1 MSQPN
6 QPNQPSPKQNPKP
19 NKGFRRFIPRRPIKA
34 AVREETAGGVVF
46 RRNSAGKVEILM
58 IQDAKNRWTIPKGH
72 VEEGERLEETA
83 IREIQEETGLKELR
97 ILDHLG
103 KTNFRYRREDKLI
116 LMTQHMFL
124 IQAVGD
130 TSDIQKEEWMK
141 GIKWFVSNDALDAI
155 EYEDIHKLFLI
166 ALKKI
171 RDGGY

>member
-1 MSQPN
+1 M
-6 QPNQPSPKQNPKP
+6 
-19 NKGFRRFIPRRPIKA
+19 RRPIKA

-46 RRNSAGKVEILM
+46 RRDAQGKLQILM

-83 IREIQEETGLKELR
+83 MREIQEETGLKDLR
-97 ILDHLG
+97 VLDHLG
-103 KTNFRYRREDKLI
+103 KTNFRYRRDDKLI

-124 IQAVGD
+124 IQAVGN
-130 TSDIQKEEWMK
+130 TGGIQKEAWMK
-141 GIKWFVSNDALDAI
+141 GIRWFSNVDALDAI

-166 ALKKI
+166 AFKKI

>member
-1 MSQPN
+1 
-6 QPNQPSPKQNPKP
+6 
-19 NKGFRRFIPRRPIKA
+19 
-34 AVREETAGGVVF
+34 
-46 RRNSAGKVEILM
+46 M

-83 IREIQEETGLKELR
+83 IREIREETGLRDLR
-97 ILDHLG
+97 VLDHLG
-103 KTNFRYRREDKLI
+103 KTNFRYRREDKLV

-124 IQAVGD
+124 IQALGD
-130 TSDIQKEEWMK
+130 TGDIKKEEWMK
-141 GIKWFVSNDALDAI
+141 GIRWFTTASALDAI